1 MMIMEGFNMSRKKW
15 LTAMLV
21 LLLSVTT
28 ILAAC
33 GGKNEDAGKPGGS
46 AASPNAG
53 SSASAGSEAAAEEKP
68 VLKALRNYMKD
79 DYNAYPVN
87 QYIEEKTGYKVQNDM
102 LPQEKPSD
110 KLNLI
115 MASGTDYDFVDAMN
129 KQDFFNF
136 AQNGALTDLT
146 PLIEQF
152 GPNIKQAISAES
164 LAGATVDGKIYGIP
178 TLNVSY
184 VSLGLLIRTDWLEKV
199 GKSMPTTLDEFA
211 DVLKAF
217 KEQDPGGNGKN
228 NIPFTMDSIGL
239 ADNII
244 GAFGIYGQWND
255 KDGQLVNVS
264 SDPGLKDYAS
274 YMRSLY
280 QQGLLDPE
288 FATNKSATSAEKF
301 TSGRAGVLLTRWSSI
316 PGYEEALKKNVPDA
330 KYEYIPPMKGPSG
343 LSGFTMMGG
352 FNKITFVPKSSK
364 HPEHV
369 VKMVNAMLD
378 PDVFKGLFVGEE
390 GTDYKVENGN
400 YVPIEPAFSEKRGQA
415 NAFVIGMDEANFV
428 TYWQARLQKSKP
440 MFDNFQIINNVP
452 QDQIHQDPLAFS
464 PYLPKYAA
472 NSSKLD
478 STVNEYLIKMIVD
491 GVTDEGIAS
500 LQKAWKSAG
509 GEEVAQ
515 EVNAW
520 YASR

>member
-1 MMIMEGFNMSRKKW
+1 MSRNKW

-21 LLLSVTT
+21 LMLSFTT

-33 GGKNEDAGKPGGS
+33 GGNNDDAASKPSDS
-46 AASPNAG
+46 AAAPSSG
-53 SSASAGSEAAAEEKP
+53 SSAAPASSAAAPQEKP

-115 MASGTDYDFVDAMN
+115 MASGTDYDFIDAMN

-146 PLIEQF
+146 PLIEQY

-164 LAGATVDGKIYGIP
+164 LAGAMVDGKIYGIP

-184 VSLGLLIRTDWLEKV
+184 VRDGVLIRTDWLEKV
-199 GKSMPTTLDEFA
+199 GKSMPTTLDEFV

-217 KEQDPGGNGKN
+217 KEKDPGGNGKN
-228 NIPFTMDSIGL
+228 NIPFTMDSAGL
-239 ADNII
+239 IDNLM
-244 GAFGIYGQWND
+244 GAFGIYGQWNE

-264 SDPGLKDYAS
+264 SDPALKDYAAF
-274 YMRSLY
+274 MRSLY
-280 QQGLLDPE
+280 EQGLLDKE

-301 TSGRAGVLLTRWSSI
+301 TSGRAGVLWTRWSSI
-316 PGYEEALKKNVPDA
+316 PGYDEALKKNVPDA
-330 KYEYIPPMKGPSG
+330 KYEFIPPMKGPG
-343 LSGFTMMGG
+343 DLSGFTMIGG
-352 FNKITFVPKSSK
+352 FNKITFVPKSAK
-364 HPEHV
+364 HPEDV

-378 PDVFKGLFVGEE
+378 PEIFKGIYVGEE

-440 MFDNFQIINNVP
+440 MFDNFQIVNSVP
-452 QDQIHQDPLAFS
+452 KDQIHQDPLMFS
-464 PYLPKYAA
+464 PYLPKFSAA
-472 NSSKLD
+472 SSKLD

-491 GVTDEGIAS
+491 GVSDDGIAS
-500 LQKAWKSAG
+500 LQKAWNSAG